1 MCYQVNTE
9 ICYLLREVSSTN
21 QPKNQHQT
29 SLEQCAE
36 TNKHRALHKS
46 EISTKVEFPLISSSG
61 PSIYWTT
68 QNFPRIQLQFSVFP
82 TWLFTSVRY
91 LTTMGIRYS
100 KNAVGNFGR
109 LSCRKMA
116 IGGICS
122 ISSVRTV
129 GSGNKS
135 QITLL
140 IMKWSGTLRK
150 KIVAFFFINFFI

>member
-1 MCYQVNTE
+1 MLKPINTE
-9 ICYLLREVSSTN
+9 HYVKARYQPTWNFLLFLPHALN
-21 QPKNQHQT
+21 
-29 SLEQCAE
+29 SL
-36 TNKHRALHKS
+36 
-46 EISTKVEFPLISSSG
+46 
-61 PSIYWTT
+61 
-68 QNFPRIQLQFSVFP
+68 NFPRIQLLLSVFP
-82 TWLFTSVRY
+82 TWLLISVRY

-135 QITLL
+135 QNYISKHEMKIRYLKKKSGIFLKCFHNRGKFKQSKDKNSITE
-140 IMKWSGTLRK
+140 IACS
-150 KIVAFFFINFFI
+150 